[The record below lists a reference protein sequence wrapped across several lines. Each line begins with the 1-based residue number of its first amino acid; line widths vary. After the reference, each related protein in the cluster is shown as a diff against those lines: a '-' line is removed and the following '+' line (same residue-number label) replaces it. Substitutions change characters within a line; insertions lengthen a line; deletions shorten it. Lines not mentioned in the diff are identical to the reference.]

1 MVFPSVSS
9 SLKARSSLADQPTW
23 VAHDGDRSAGH
34 HAGGREGL
42 WYSGSSSSR
51 RNRAHRSGD
60 ERRSPFGDRPQEQV
74 GRLELEEALEQL

>member
-51 RNRAHRSGD
+51 RNRALIGRATNAAARSVIVHRS
-60 ERRSPFGDRPQEQV
+60 R
-74 GRLELEEALEQL
+74 